1 MKKTVLRY
9 GGFSV
14 LFMVL
19 FFFVEMLVFAQK
31 KEFKIQEIFG
41 WVGIFISTMF
51 IFFGIRYYR
60 DQYNDGL
67 LSFGKGL
74 KVGLLILLMP
84 SLAFGIFNVI
94 YVMLNPD
101 FMETYYNYQVTQLKE
116 SLPAGEAALKIQAM
130 EKEKEMWMSP
140 AVQFFGMFL
149 SVFAVGMVV
158 TVISALVLRRGV
170 KGGQAQKAFS

>member
-1 MKKTVLRY
+1 MKKTILRY

-14 LFMVL
+14 IFMVL
-19 FFFVEMLVFAQK
+19 FFLLEMLIFSEK
-31 KEFKIQEIFG
+31 KDFRVQEIFG
-41 WVGIFISTMF
+41 WIGIFISTIF

-60 DQYNDGL
+60 DQYNDGN

-101 FMETYYNYQVTQLKE
+101 FMDTYYNYQVTQLKE

-130 EKEKEMWMSP
+130 EKDKEMWMSP
-140 AVQFFGMFL
+140 AVQFFGMFA
-149 SVFAVGMVV
+149 SVFLVGVIV
-158 TVISALVLRRGV
+158 TVISTLILRRTNSKV
-170 KGGQAQKAFS
+170 QTA

>member
-19 FFFVEMLVFAQK
+19 FFLVEMLIFAQK
-31 KEFKIQEIFG
+31 KDFKVQEIFG

-60 DQYNDGL
+60 DQYNDGI

-101 FMETYYNYQVTQLKE
+101 FMETYYNYQVTQIKE
-116 SLPAGEAALKIQAM
+116 SLPAGEAALKIQSM

-149 SVFAVGMVV
+149 SVFAVGMIV
-158 TVISALVLRRGV
+158 TVISTLVLRRSDKRV
-170 KGGQAQKAFS
+170 QAQKAFT

>member
-14 LFMVL
+14 IFMVL
-19 FFFVEMLVFAQK
+19 FFIGEMLIFAQK
-31 KEFKIQEIFG
+31 KDFKVQEIFG

-60 DQYNDGL
+60 DRVNDGI

-74 KVGLLILLMP
+74 KVGLLILLLP
-84 SLAFGIFNVI
+84 SLAFGVFNVI

-101 FMETYYNYQVTQLKE
+101 FMETYYNYQVAQLRD
-116 SLPAGEAALKIQAM
+116 SLPASEATLKIQAM

-149 SVFAVGMVV
+149 SVFAVGLIV
-158 TVISALVLRRGV
+158 TVISTLVLRRSGKSV
-170 KGGQAQKAFS
+170 QAQKAIV

>member
-1 MKKTVLRY
+1 MKKTILRY

-14 LFMVL
+14 VFMVL
-19 FFFVEMLVFAQK
+19 FFLVEMLVFAQK
-31 KEFKIQEIFG
+31 KDFRIQEIFG

-51 IFFGIRYYR
+51 IFFGIRYFR

>member
-9 GGFSV
+9 GGYSV
-14 LFMVL
+14 IFMVL
-19 FFFVEMLVFAQK
+19 FFIGEMLVFAQK
-31 KEFKIQEIFG
+31 EDFKVQEIFG

-51 IFFGIRYYR
+51 IFFGLRYYR
-60 DQYNDGL
+60 DRVSDGS

-94 YVMLNPD
+94 YVMLNPG

-130 EKEKEMWMSP
+130 EKDKAMWMSP

-149 SVFAVGMVV
+149 SVFAVGLVV
-158 TVISALVLRRGV
+158 TVISSLVLRRSAERA
-170 KGGQAQKAFS
+170 QAQKAFT

>member
-1 MKKTVLRY
+1 MKKTIVRY

-14 LFMVL
+14 IFMVL
-19 FFFVEMLVFAQK
+19 FFLAEMMVFANK
-31 KEFKIQEIFG
+31 NDFKVQEIFG

-60 DQYNDGL
+60 DRHNHGS
-67 LSFGKGL
+67 LSFGRGL

-84 SLAFGIFNVI
+84 SLTFGIFNVI

-101 FMETYYNYQVTQLKE
+101 FMDTYYNYQVTQLKE

-130 EKEKEMWMSP
+130 EKDKEMFMSP
-140 AVQFFGMFL
+140 AVQFFAMFF
-149 SVFAVGMVV
+149 SVFAVGLVV
-158 TVISALVLRRGV
+158 TVISALVLRRSAERAE
-170 KGGQAQKAFS
+170 AQKAFT

>member
-14 LFMVL
+14 IFMVL
-19 FFFVEMLVFAQK
+19 FFLVEMLIFAQK
-31 KEFKIQEIFG
+31 KDFRVQEIFG
-41 WVGIFISTMF
+41 WIGIFISTIF

-60 DQYNDGL
+60 DQYNHGN

-101 FMETYYNYQVTQLKE
+101 FMDTYYNYQVAQLKE

-130 EKEKEMWMSP
+130 EKDKEMWMSP
-140 AVQFFGMFL
+140 AVQFFGMFA
-149 SVFAVGMVV
+149 SVFLVGVIV
-158 TVISALVLRRGV
+158 TVISALILRRNNSKV
-170 KGGQAQKAFS
+170 QTA

>member
-19 FFFVEMLVFAQK
+19 FFLVEMLVFAQK
-31 KEFKIQEIFG
+31 KDFKVQEIFG

-60 DQYNDGL
+60 DQYNDGS

-116 SLPAGEAALKIQAM
+116 SLPAGEATLKIQAM

-149 SVFAVGMVV
+149 SVFAVGLVV
-158 TVISALVLRRGV
+158 TVISTLVLRRSAERA
-170 KGGQAQKAFS
+170 QAQKAFT

>member
-9 GGFSV
+9 GGYSV
-14 LFMVL
+14 IFMVL
-19 FFFVEMLVFAQK
+19 FFIGEMLVFAQK
-31 KEFKIQEIFG
+31 KDFKVQEIFG

-51 IFFGIRYYR
+51 IFFGLRYYR
-60 DQYNDGL
+60 DRVNDGS

-101 FMETYYNYQVTQLKE
+101 FMETYYNYQVAQLKE

-130 EKEKEMWMSP
+130 EKDKEMWMSP

-149 SVFAVGMVV
+149 SVFAVGLVV
-158 TVISALVLRRGV
+158 TVISTLVLRRSAERA
-170 KGGQAQKAFS
+170 QAQKAFT